1 MTHPQPDADDPTP
14 PPAISVHRLQAWYV
28 AGQNVLDLADFAVP
42 PHTVVGLLGV
52 NGAGKTTLINCLSG
66 VHEQVNVED
75 VQWNGRA
82 SGFSDPGYRASRY
95 TVFTEHSGFT
105 YWSFDAYL
113 AFLSR
118 TYRRPIDRR
127 CRRPRPASSSSPSA
141 TRRSG
146 HCRPATARRPTH
158 RRAALRLPR

>member
-118 TYRRPIDRR
+118 TYRRRTLGRLPVRALPRQDDRGTVDR
-127 CRRPRPASSSSPSA
+127 QPQEGLP
-141 TRRSG
+141 
-146 HCRPATARRPTH
+146 H
-158 RRAALRLPR
+158 RRARAAAATADP